1 MSISKRIKLAAG
13 LCLAVSLVSGCM
25 KNVEMPAFL
34 SPNDVKSETPVQT
47 VLNGVTIAQPDDYC
61 VDETTLRKERN
72 SGFAILAHCDA
83 VNAVEVDSLPDTPV
97 IYTVSVGA
105 RAAGPF
111 ADNLDALGPYF
122 ASDVGATALSR
133 SGNGEDVRVLDQ
145 FATDDG
151 VYYLHVRDA
160 SDTVLTD
167 AAETYWR
174 ALFGVNRRT
183 VSVSVLG
190 LRRHDLPSDQ
200 AQAVLEAL
208 VAKILRENNAD
219 NG

>member
-1 MSISKRIKLAAG
+1 VPTFLKPSNAG
-13 LCLAVSLVSGCM
+13 A
-25 KNVEMPAFL
+25 
-34 SPNDVKSETPVQT
+34 ETPVQA
-47 VLNGVTIAQPDDYC
+47 VLNGVTIAQPEEYC
-61 VDETTLRKERN
+61 VDEATLRQERN
-72 SGFAILAHCDA
+72 SGFVILAHCDA
-83 VNAVEVDSLPDTPV
+83 VNAVEVDAIPDRPV
-97 IYTVSVGA
+97 VYTVSVGA
-105 RAAGPF
+105 RTDAPF

-122 ASDVGATALSR
+122 ASDAGATALSR

-145 FATDDG
+145 FATEGG

-160 SDTVLTD
+160 GDTVLTD

-190 LRRHDLPSDQ
+190 LRRHDLPSEE
-200 AQAVLEAL
+200 AQAALEAL
-208 VAKILRENNAD
+208 VAKILRENNVD

>member
-1 MSISKRIKLAAG
+1 MSISKRIISAAG
-13 LCLAVSLVSGCM
+13 LCLAASVLSGCM
-25 KNVEMPAFL
+25 KNGEVPAFL
-34 SPNDVKSETPVQT
+34 TPSSDNAETPVRT
-47 VLNGVTIAQPDDYC
+47 VLNGVTIAKPDDYC
-61 VDETTLRKERN
+61 VDETTLRDESG

-83 VNAVEVDSLPDTPV
+83 VNAVEVEAIPQTPV
-97 IYTVSVGA
+97 IYTVSVGERSNA
-105 RAAGPF
+105 RF
-111 ADNLDALGPYF
+111 DENIEALGPFF
-122 ASDVGATALSR
+122 ASDTGAAALSR

-145 FATDDG
+145 FATESG

-174 ALFGVNRRT
+174 ALFDVKRRT

-190 LRRHDLPSDQ
+190 LRRHDLPSDD
-200 AQAVLEAL
+200 AKVALEAL